1 MIIFPQTAY
10 YTPDE
15 EGEKERECT
24 AHFFEGHRNLRIFVR
39 EQKSFDLIREHFSL
53 EGKSQVYLVPDIVLY
68 GKGIA
73 GRAGQPSDTIN
84 VCIRSDCES
93 TQTDGRKLLA
103 ELKGQYPVRGLSTMV
118 KSPLSLKNR
127 KKELSRVFAD
137 FAEGKVLVTDRLHA
151 MLFSVLS
158 GTPCIA
164 LDNKTGKVFGVADW
178 LKDTGMVILADSSDQ
193 VLEILRER
201 RDWPHKGYDRGQLL
215 GEFERMAE
223 LIRGD

>member
-1 MIIFPQTAY
+1 
-10 YTPDE
+10 
-15 EGEKERECT
+15 
-24 AHFFEGHRNLRIFVR
+24 
-39 EQKSFDLIREHFSL
+39 
-53 EGKSQVYLVPDIVLY
+53 
-68 GKGIA
+68 
-73 GRAGQPSDTIN
+73 
-84 VCIRSDCES
+84 
-93 TQTDGRKLLA
+93 
-103 ELKGQYPVRGLSTMV
+103 MV